1 MFALLWILSLL
12 LIVAASFW
20 LVALSARI
28 WWFLNPLVLIA
39 AGCCLSGA
47 GGYLFFQLRHIEQEG
62 NYRLGMEWP
71 AAILLLLGVA
81 SFLGVAIFGNQK
93 VAEKTRGQEWR
104 LGRLTLV
111 LAGVFGI
118 WAGCIG
124 WLYQQANSAVIAA
137 DVKALAEIKSASIP
151 EKTADENAA
160 VLFRSVIQQM
170 SRGNTP
176 KEIKDL
182 VYIFRDK
189 GKLPDNLD
197 ATSPDIVK
205 HVDSMKLFAA
215 SFRDIAAVPYYHGD
229 IDRTSV
235 YRDSPYV
242 DAMSTAEVACLLFL
256 EGRLAATR
264 GDTKLAMEN
273 LLAVF
278 RMADQVGQE
287 PLWIDQ
293 HHSRILAFMAL
304 KELRF
309 QLANFVFDDEA
320 LKVLAEWKPTL
331 RWPSVPSVFRHQYP
345 VDIHRICSRD
355 LAARYFSEIPE
366 AKGLKLLTIEIPV
379 RIFFL
384 PDDFK
389 NYHDNAECGMS
400 LEPQLLYLNK
410 EKVLAMEKRW
420 KELPKGIFVKRLS
433 KSPEE
438 AYAEAATQDAI
449 NQLALLAVAMHR
461 FRIAKGAFPDSL
473 TELKEMFPEVDIVD
487 PFVGEPF
494 RLIKRFSNRATL
506 RCGSLLGDRDEELL
520 NLNWFER
527 LALSGM
533 IDVRLV
539 AVDAPPMKEER
550 AESPADGASVER
562 GSDGP

>member
-12 LIVAASFW
+12 LIVTASFW

-28 WWFLNPLVLIA
+28 WWFLNPLLLLA
-39 AGCCLSGA
+39 AGCCLCGV
-47 GGYLFFQLRHIEQEG
+47 GGYLFFQMQHIVREG
-62 NYRLGMEWP
+62 NYRHSMEWP

-81 SFLGVAIFGNQK
+81 SFLGLAIFGNQK

-111 LAGVFGI
+111 LVGVFVM

-124 WLYQQANSAVIAA
+124 WLYQQSNSAILTA
-137 DVKALAEIKSASIP
+137 DAKALVDLSLDESVG
-151 EKTADENAA
+151 KTGEENAEA
-160 VLFRSVIQQM
+160 LYTSVRWPMLRDEPDKEVKNIGYYFRE
-170 SRGNTP
+170 R
-176 KEIKDL
+176 
-182 VYIFRDK
+182 
-189 GKLPDNLD
+189 GKLPDNLN
-197 ATSPDIVK
+197 AQSPEIVK
-205 HVDSMKLFAA
+205 HVDAMNRYA
-215 SFRDIAAVPYYHGD
+215 SAFRQIAALPYYRKGL
-229 IDRTSV
+229 DRNSV

-256 EGRLAATR
+256 EGRLASAS

-273 LLAVF
+273 VLAVF
-278 RMADQVGQE
+278 RLADQVGQE

-309 QLANFVFDDEA
+309 QLANYVFDEEA

-331 RWPSVPSVFRHQYP
+331 RWPNVPNVFRHQYP
-345 VDIHRICSRD
+345 VDIHRICSRE
-355 LAARYFSEIPE
+355 LAATYFSKSPE
-366 AKGLKLLTIEIPV
+366 AKGLQLLTIEIPV

-384 PDDFK
+384 PDDLE
-389 NYHDNAECGMS
+389 NYHANAECGTS
-400 LEPQLLYLNK
+400 LEPQQLYLNK
-410 EKVLAMEKRW
+410 EKVLAMEERW

-438 AYAEAATQDAI
+438 AFAEAATHDAV

-461 FRIAKGAFPDSL
+461 YRIAKKAFPDSL
-473 TELKEMFPEVDIVD
+473 TELKEMFPELDIVD

-494 RLIKRFSNRATL
+494 QLIKQFSHRATL
-506 RCGSLLGDRDEELL
+506 RCGSLKGYADEEKL

-527 LALSGM
+527 LSLCGVV
-533 IDVRLV
+533 DVRLV
-539 AVDAPPMKEER
+539 AVDAPGGKEEGV
-550 AESPADGASVER
+550 EPAVEE
-562 GSDGP
+562 

>member
-1 MFALLWILSLL
+1 MYAIFALLWILSLL
-12 LIVAASFW
+12 LILTASFW

-28 WWFLNPLVLIA
+28 WWFLNPLVLLA
-39 AGCCLSGA
+39 AGCCLCGT
-47 GGYLFFQLRHIEQEG
+47 GGYLFFQLRQIEREG

-81 SFLGVAIFGNQK
+81 SFLALAIFGNQK

-111 LAGVFGI
+111 LIGVFVI

-124 WLYQQANSAVIAA
+124 WLYRQASSTIVAA
-137 DVKALAEIKSASIP
+137 DVRALTEIDSASIP
-151 EKTADENAA
+151 KNMADENAA

-197 ATSPDIVK
+197 PQSPVIVK
-205 HVDSMKLFAA
+205 HVDSMTLFAA
-215 SFRDIAAVPYYHGD
+215 SFRDVAAVPYYRGD
-229 IDRTSV
+229 FDRTSV

-256 EGRLAATR
+256 EGRLASAR

-278 RMADQVGQE
+278 RIADQVGQE

-293 HHSRILAFMAL
+293 HHSRMLAFMAL

-309 QLANFVFDDEA
+309 QLGNFVFDDEA
-320 LKVLAEWKPTL
+320 LKVFAEWKPTL
-331 RWPSVPSVFRHQYP
+331 RWPNVPNVFRHQYP
-345 VDIHRICSRD
+345 VDIHRICSRE
-355 LAARYFSEIPE
+355 LAARYFSESPE

-379 RIFFL
+379 RVFFL

-410 EKVLAMEKRW
+410 EKVLAMEERW

-438 AYAEAATQDAI
+438 AYAEAATQDAV

-506 RCGSLLGDRDEELL
+506 RCGSLLGDRDEEQL

-533 IDVRLV
+533 IDVRIV
-539 AVDAPPMKEER
+539 AVDAASGKEESV
-550 AESPADGASVER
+550 ASPADE
-562 GSDGP
+562 